1 MPNWGFWGN
10 LGLRGLR
17 LTKLH
22 QRCLPAHAAVP
33 AMHVGMATPRPLPPV
48 PHRQGTDLAE
58 ALDFELTVR

>member
-33 AMHVGMATPRPLPPV
+33 LCMLVWLHPAHSPPV